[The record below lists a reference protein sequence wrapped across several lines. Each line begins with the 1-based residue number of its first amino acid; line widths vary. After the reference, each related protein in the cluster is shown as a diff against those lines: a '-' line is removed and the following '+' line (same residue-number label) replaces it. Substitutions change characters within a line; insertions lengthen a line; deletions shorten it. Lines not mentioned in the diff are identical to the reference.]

1 MHMICITDDDLFV
14 SNTKPKP
21 ISKTRRSSLI
31 AQSHL
36 RHVPTEYTLSPE
48 EPNFPLVPCSELT
61 EKDYCLKYKSCTW
74 KFHNSRGYCNDF
86 SPPCYGKSK
95 DQCNAQ
101 KLKDNSCYW
110 GMKSKATHVSPTPT
124 ASRMQRVKVLR
135 LL

>member
-48 EPNFPLVPCSELT
+48 EPDFPLVPCSELT
-61 EKDYCLKYKSCTW
+61 EKDYCLKYKSVLGNFTTAAAIVMI
-74 KFHNSRGYCNDF
+74 FLR
-86 SPPCYGKSK
+86 PAMARVRI
-95 DQCNAQ
+95 NA
-101 KLKDNSCYW
+101 
-110 GMKSKATHVSPTPT
+110 TP
-124 ASRMQRVKVLR
+124 KN
-135 LL
+135 